1 MKEEKVTFTSL
12 DLQKDEG
19 RKASRSSFFLLLA
32 GEIET
37 NVNRFSFSSSYSV
50 NLLLDLPWQILLNW
64 FSYFVPSS
72 SRSSSVIAPN

>member
-19 RKASRSSFFLLLA
+19 RKASRSSFLLLLA

-72 SRSSSVIAPN
+72 SRSISVIAPN

>member
-19 RKASRSSFFLLLA
+19 RKASRSSFLLLLA

>member
-1 MKEEKVTFTSL
+1 MKAEKVTFTSL

-19 RKASRSSFFLLLA
+19 RKASRSSFLLLLA

-72 SRSSSVIAPN
+72 SRSPSVIVPN